1 MNTETVSDER
11 MLSGNVTGNFFRF
24 TIPSILGLL
33 AVSSAGVVDGMFVG
47 NYVGSAALA
56 AVNLVTPLYSLF
68 FGICVM
74 VMVGGVVGAGKSFG
88 AGDLRQSC
96 NIFTKSLIIVM
107 IYAIVI
113 TASVMIFAEDVARM
127 LGAKDVLLPLT
138 RDYIRIVSAFLFFM
152 GMSYGLSYFARV
164 DDAPNFSLFGLIA
177 TAILNILLD
186 VLFIAVLEWGIV
198 GAAYATGLAYVGGL
212 IIFGVRL
219 FTRHARIRLIIPYG
233 SWWDMLRSA
242 YNGFSEFVNEISGG
256 LIVFVINWIL
266 VIEIGAIGVAG
277 FTIINYTFWISL
289 MIGYGIAEGLG
300 PLISVNFGA
309 GQSDRIR
316 QFVRLALATAIATG
330 MLISAGLLI
339 YPDVIVT
346 AFITADETETI
357 ALTLAMIALLWP
369 TFLINGVNIAFS
381 GYFTGMHAATNSAII
396 AVSRSLVLPV
406 ILFVIFWQML
416 GMPLA
421 FVAFPISEAL
431 ALLLCLVLYYRA
443 QPDRL
448 VAKDQAQKSDMPTET
463 VG

>member
-1 MNTETVSDER
+1 MSTEIVTDER
-11 MLSGNVTGNFFRF
+11 MLSGNVTHNFFRF
-24 TIPSILGLL
+24 AIPSIVGLL

-47 NYVGSAALA
+47 NYVGSTALA

-96 NIFTKSLIIVM
+96 NIFTKSVIIVM
-107 IYAIVI
+107 VYAIVI
-113 TASVMIFAEDVARM
+113 TATVMIFAEDVALM
-127 LGAKDVLLPLT
+127 LGARDELLPLT
-138 RDYIRIVSAFLFFM
+138 RDYIQIVAAFLFFM
-152 GMSYGLSYFARV
+152 GLSYGLSYFSRV

-186 VLFIAVLEWGIV
+186 VLFIAVLEWGIA
-198 GAAYATGLAYVGGL
+198 GAAYATGLAYVGGSL
-212 IIFGVRL
+212 IFVARL
-219 FTRHARIRLIIPYG
+219 FSHHARIRLIMPYG
-233 SWWDMLRSA
+233 SWWEMLRAA
-242 YNGFSEFVNEISGG
+242 YNGLSEFINEISGG

-266 VIEIGAIGVAG
+266 VSEIGAIGVAG
-277 FTIINYTFWISL
+277 FTIINYSFWISL
-289 MIGYGIAEGLG
+289 MIGYGIAEALG
-300 PLISVNFGA
+300 PLVSVNFGA

-316 QFVRLALATAIATG
+316 QFVRLAVGTAIATG
-330 MLISAGLLI
+330 ILISAGLLI

-369 TFLINGVNIAFS
+369 TFLMNGVNIAFS

-396 AVSRSLVLPV
+396 AISRSLILPM
-406 ILFVIFWQML
+406 ILFVTFWQML

-421 FVAFPISEAL
+421 FVAFPIAEAL
-431 ALLLCLVLYYRA
+431 TLLLCLWLYYRA
-443 QPDRL
+443 QPDKL
-448 VAKDQAQKSDMPTET
+448 VAKDQASKFDVSA
-463 VG
+463 G